1 MLRHLHHLSRLP
13 RLPRLRALAAPAL
26 VAATLAA
33 ATALAAAQPIDHDQ
47 RGTGTAVAIGGG
59 LKSDNDTIYNRLI
72 AAAGGQAGRWVVFGT
87 ASENATGS
95 AQGVVQQ
102 FAQRGVAAVALPV
115 SPLLKDRPV
124 DAAVRDPALVAQ
136 VRAARG
142 VYFTGGA
149 QARIAD
155 AFAPGGVPSPLLR
168 AIWDVY
174 RAGGVVA
181 GTSAGAAIMSSTM
194 FRDAPDVL
202 GAMKGQLR
210 EGHEVGAGLGFM
222 GTRLFVDQHFLK
234 RGRIGRLLPLMQSK
248 GYTLGLGVEENS
260 AAVLHGDT
268 VEVIGSALLVDL
280 AEARSDSTLGAFNLD
295 GARVSL
301 LDSGDTF
308 SLATGRMT
316 PSQAK
321 RQGQVFDAAAPG
333 FKPYHEAPPFYVD
346 MLGDNVIS
354 GAMGKLIDG
363 AFTEVRGIAFHPRP
377 AAGDALGA
385 LGFEFI
391 LRKGAGSIG
400 WATDAGGGEDY
411 SVRDLRLQV
420 RPIRMAQPM
429 YGPWPR

>member
-1 MLRHLHHLSRLP
+1 MPACLP
-13 RLPRLRALAAPAL
+13 PMSLTRRGVGALALAL
-26 VAATLAA
+26 L
-33 ATALAAAQPIDHDQ
+33 ATAAAAQVPATTLRGIDHDQ
-47 RGTGTAVAIGGG
+47 RGRGTAVAIGGG
-59 LKSDNDTIYNRLI
+59 LKSDNDAIYSRLI

-124 DAAVRDPALVAQ
+124 ADAVRDPALVAQ

-149 QARIAD
+149 QARIVD
-155 AFAPGGVPSPLLR
+155 AFAPGGVPSPLLL

-210 EGHEVGAGLGFM
+210 EGQEIGAGLGFM

-234 RGRIGRLLPLMQSK
+234 RGRIGRLLPLMVAK

-260 AAVLHGDT
+260 AAVLQGDT

-280 AEARSDSTLGAFNLD
+280 AEARSDAKLGAFNLD
-295 GARVSL
+295 NARVSL
-301 LDSGDTF
+301 LDSGDSF
-308 SLATGRMT
+308 HLGTGRMT
-316 PSQAK
+316 PSPAK
-321 RQGQVFDAAAPG
+321 QKGQVFDATAPG
-333 FKPYHEAPPFYVD
+333 FKPYHEVQPFHVD

-363 AFTEVRGIAFHPRP
+363 AFSEVRGIAFHPRP

-391 LRKGAGSIG
+391 LKKGPGSIG

-429 YGPWPR
+429 YTPWAY